1 MKQEVIKTLAALFSR
16 HYGEE
21 STPQQIAVKMF
32 NDITMQTICVEWL
45 KNNTSF
51 KTVQYLSPELCR
63 EVQKTASR
71 EFVAAALNG
80 QARKIVALDFPGAVV
95 WCESSATGIT
105 DPYSHDL
112 PEYARIN
119 KQTGAITWERHA
131 DLLTAEQREII
142 IKSAYVYNP
151 DAVYC

>member
-1 MKQEVIKTLAALFSR
+1 MKQEVIKTIAALFSR

-32 NDITMQTICVEWL
+32 NDITMQTICVDWL

-71 EFVAAALNG
+71 EYVAAALND
-80 QARKIVALDFPGAVV
+80 QAHKIVALNFPCAVV
-95 WCESSATGIT
+95 WCESSDTGIT

-112 PEYARIN
+112 PEYARIDR
-119 KQTGAITWERHA
+119 QTGAITWERHA
-131 DLLTAEQREII
+131 DLLTAEQRKKII
-142 IKSAYVYNP
+142 LSASVYNP
-151 DAVYC
+151 NAVCC